1 MTTQPKNIW
10 RENVLQKDIVLQ
22 VLQYTI
28 YNIRSQLAPEYDMI
42 EFGKNCGVK
51 ISQNHTDGDHHHMF
65 FLLFKISGC
74 VGIKGISRGVIFK
87 ILPKAQRTQGI
98 ESLS

>member
-1 MTTQPKNIW
+1 M
-10 RENVLQKDIVLQ
+10 Q
-22 VLQYTI
+22 VLQ
-28 YNIRSQLAPEYDMI
+28 NSFRLQLAPEYDMI
-42 EFGKNCGVK
+42 EFEKNCGVK

-74 VGIKGISRGVIFK
+74 VEIKGISRGVIFK

-98 ESLS
+98 ESFN